1 MQGCA
6 RFAQPHTKE
15 PPCHPKTAG
24 CSPAWTPWSSW
35 PPTATGS
42 PWPPGADASGA
53 GGPRVRAG
61 PPRRGGAAAGRRR
74 RGRAAA
80 GPRRPPGGD
89 QPAPRLG
96 PDRPG
101 PACRPGLRRLV
112 PASNVNWLP
121 RRAGCCRRRGSPAR
135 PSARARGPILFPM
148 PLLAPVTRA
157 RRPDRSAWNGRCP
170 MVSSREQR
178 LRPHEPAA
186 SALTVVN
193 DASHGD
199 DDLPAASVAQHHI
212 RRQGQARRPRVA
224 SSAPR
229 ATPNR
234 QLRDDRGRRHEPGR
248 ARRRGR
254 RVTAAQS

>member
-1 MQGCA
+1 MAASGIDRSRGQRRAPACEAACEGVVSARGTTARRLSGPGRWFVHRLARPPTAAGCGVQGCA

-89 QPAPRLG
+89 QPARRLG

-112 PASNVNWLP
+112 PASDVYWLADLRSRVTLHAAARLP
-121 RRAGCCRRRGSPAR
+121 IGHYGSSAAAITERPGRRRLTGSSAGGWYLQQEVQATQAGRGCRRSGHATSGP
-135 PSARARGPILFPM
+135 RGPSHPAGG
-148 PLLAPVTRA
+148 P
-157 RRPDRSAWNGRCP
+157 RPP
-170 MVSSREQR
+170 
-178 LRPHEPAA
+178 P
-186 SALTVVN
+186 
-193 DASHGD
+193 
-199 DDLPAASVAQHHI
+199 
-212 RRQGQARRPRVA
+212 
-224 SSAPR
+224 
-229 ATPNR
+229 
-234 QLRDDRGRRHEPGR
+234 
-248 ARRRGR
+248 
-254 RVTAAQS
+254 